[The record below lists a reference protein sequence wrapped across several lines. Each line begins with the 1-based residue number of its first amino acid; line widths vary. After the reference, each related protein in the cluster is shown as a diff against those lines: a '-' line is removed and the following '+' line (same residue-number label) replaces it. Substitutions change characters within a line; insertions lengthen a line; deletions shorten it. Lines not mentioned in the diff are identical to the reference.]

1 MIILKVKKLRKF
13 QNNSFNNVHCS
24 VISWQLLNTKISQ
37 LNTIFMSKIIPFK
50 AVRPTPDK
58 IGLVTCRNYDDYSQA
73 ELASWLNFNPYSF
86 LHVINPAFV
95 HSQKITLDKRFKGV
109 ALKYQDFK
117 NDNIFLQE
125 DIAVFYLY
133 RIQTKNNTFIG
144 IVAGTSIEDY
154 KKNIIK
160 KHEDTLQYRVELFKD
175 YLHQTS
181 FNTEPVLIT
190 YPDNLEINTWILE
203 KQKQQPI
210 YNFSTTNKEKHTLWK
225 VDSDTEIT
233 WLQTQFETIPE
244 LYIADGHHRS
254 ASAELLFDENKHLGN
269 ENLNYFMSFLIAES
283 NVKIFEFN
291 RIIRDLNGNNKEDF
305 LKKLAKNFI
314 IKIKEQEIWKPQ
326 SKFEFGMYLDGNF
339 YALYYKLDS
348 NVNKNQNDKNT
359 ILKNLDAQILYDKVL
374 QPILGIEDLR
384 NDERIEYIPGKQSI
398 LTIKELVDEG
408 EFEVGFMLFPS
419 DISEIKALADNNLI
433 MPPKSTYIEPK
444 FRSGLLV
451 YEL

>member
-1 MIILKVKKLRKF
+1 
-13 QNNSFNNVHCS
+13 
-24 VISWQLLNTKISQ
+24 
-37 LNTIFMSKIIPFK
+37 MSKIIPFK

-58 IGLVTCRNYDDYSQA
+58 VALVTCRNYDDYSPA
-73 ELASWLNFNPYSF
+73 ELASWLDFNPYSF
-86 LHVINPAFV
+86 LHVINPAYV

-109 ALKYQDFK
+109 SLKYQDFK
-117 NDNIFLQE
+117 NDGIFME
-125 DIAVFYLY
+125 EEKPVFFLY
-133 RIQTKNNTFIG
+133 EIQTKNQSFTG

-154 KKNIIK
+154 KKNVIK

-175 YLHQTS
+175 YLHQTG

-190 YPDNLEINTWILE
+190 YPDNAAVNSWITE
-203 KQKQQPI
+203 KKKEQPI
-210 YNFSTTNKEKHTLWK
+210 YHFSTTNKEKHTLWK
-225 VDSDTEIT
+225 IETDAEIT
-233 WLQTQFETIPE
+233 WLENQFEKIPE

-254 ASAELLFDENKHLGN
+254 ASAELLYDQNKALGN
-269 ENLNYFMSFLIAES
+269 ENLNNFMSFLIAES
-283 NVKIFEFN
+283 NVKIYEFN
-291 RIIRDLNGNNKEDF
+291 RIIRDLNGNSKEDF
-305 LKKLAKNFI
+305 LQKLSENFI
-314 IKIKEQEIWKPQ
+314 IKSKEQELWKPQ
-326 SKFEFGMYLDGNF
+326 SKFEFGMYLDGAF
-339 YALYYKLDS
+339 YALFYKLE
-348 NVNKNQNDKNT
+348 KNT
-359 ILKNLDAQILYDKVL
+359 NSLLENLDAQILYDKVL

-444 FRSGLLV
+444 FRSGLMV